1 MQLRQLVLTDFRNYQ
16 NASVSFAP
24 GLTLV
29 VGANGHGKTNLLEAI
44 GWLATQSSFRGVGA
58 DVLVREGC
66 DRSLLQADAEREGR
80 SLTIE
85 CEINR
90 SGRNRAF
97 LNRQRV
103 RRSHELL
110 AAVRTTVFSPDDLA
124 LLKGGPAGRRRF
136 IDDTLV
142 FETPRH
148 DGVRVEF
155 ERIIRQRN
163 ALLRQS
169 SGRLDADAAFTLDV
183 WDTKLAAVGDVLGS
197 LRADLVARL
206 EPVVTG
212 AYARLAGPGAAAEL
226 VYVARW
232 RGHPEGLLG
241 ALREAHDDDVRRGVT
256 TVGPH
261 RDDFVIRLSG
271 HDARTHASQ
280 GEQRSLALALRLA
293 AHDIVTKAAGS
304 APVLLLDD
312 VFSELDPA
320 RSAALLRVLPI
331 SQSILTTAGAI
342 PPGATPDQ
350 VVRVQAGEVRAD

>member
-1 MQLRQLVLTDFRNYQ
+1 MQLRQLTLTDFRNYR
-16 NASVSFAP
+16 NATADFAP
-24 GLTLV
+24 GLTVV

-44 GWLATQSSFRGVGA
+44 GWLATQSSFRGVAA

-66 DRSLLQADAEREGR
+66 DRAFLRADAERTGR
-80 SLTIE
+80 SLSIE

-90 SGRNRAF
+90 TGRNRAF

-110 AAVRTTVFSPDDLA
+110 DAVRTTVFSPDDLA
-124 LLKGGPAGRRRF
+124 LVKSGPAGRRRF
-136 IDDTLV
+136 VDETLV

-155 ERIIRQRN
+155 ERIVRQRN

-169 SGRLDADAAFTLDV
+169 GGRLDADAAFTLDV

-197 LRADLVARL
+197 LRADLITRL
-206 EPVVTG
+206 APEVTD
-212 AYARLAGPGAAAEL
+212 AYVRLAGPEAAVEL
-226 VYVARW
+226 VHVAPW

-241 ALREAHDDDVRRGVT
+241 VLHAARDDDVRRGIT

-261 RDDFVIRLSG
+261 RDDMVIRLRG

-293 AHDIVTKAAGS
+293 AHQIVTDAAGS
-304 APVLLLDD
+304 PPVLLLDD

-320 RSAALLRVLPI
+320 RSDALLHVLPAT
-331 SQSILTTAGAI
+331 QSILTTASAI
-342 PPGATPDQ
+342 PTGVTAEQ
-350 VVRVQAGEVRAD
+350 ILRVEAGEVRAV